1 MRPGWHVRRASWW
14 ASACALLVCAC
25 DPGDAGLDGNRAI
38 TVPAE
43 AIRTLPALDIVTRV
57 VDVQPAEDGR
67 IWVLNSVAPYFV
79 VLGPDGQVERQF
91 GERGGGPQEFDRPVA
106 LVRGVDPAEIW
117 TYDWGRHALIRISR
131 EERRD
136 LALPRDSLPLPS
148 LVSFKGAGINV
159 APPWLE
165 PATDGFVIAR
175 ARVTHDES
183 ALHLWNAEILRV
195 RDEGSASVDL
205 HTPIGDFLG
214 DPASR
219 YGTATVLVPY
229 PLWTV
234 CADGTVGLYD
244 PLSNSLR
251 RFRDGQEDLE
261 PFALPQE
268 RNVQMTADL
277 VFEMFY
283 RQFAEDIPSDQLPV
297 KDEMRRV
304 TESQNQEFV
313 SNSAQFFPEYADL
326 RCGADGAFWL
336 QRFDATTGRL
346 GHGPDWLRLST
357 DGSQT
362 SVSLPRT
369 FTTFRIER
377 DRIWGTVRD
386 DLGVQSVAWIEPEAL
401 R

>member
-1 MRPGWHVRRASWW
+1 M
-14 ASACALLVCAC
+14 CAC
-25 DPGDAGLDGNRAI
+25 NPGDADPDGNRAI

-43 AIRTLPALDIVTRV
+43 AIRTLPALDIVARV
-57 VDVQPAEDGR
+57 VDLQPAEDGR
-67 IWVLNSVAPYFV
+67 LWVLNSVAPYFV

-91 GERGGGPQEFDRPVA
+91 GDRGGGPQEFDRPVA
-106 LVRGVDPAEIW
+106 LLRGVDPADIW
-117 TYDWGRHALIRISR
+117 AYDWGRHALIRISR
-131 EERRD
+131 EDRRD
-136 LALPRDSLPLPS
+136 LALPRDSLSLPS

-165 PATDGFVIAR
+165 PATGGFLIAR
-175 ARVTHDES
+175 ARITRDES

-195 RDEGSASVDL
+195 RDDGSGARVDL

-219 YGTATVLVPY
+219 YGAATVLVPY
-229 PLWTV
+229 PLWTL

-251 RFRDGQEDLE
+251 RFRDGQEDRE
-261 PFALPQE
+261 PFALPRE

-283 RQFAEDIPSDQLPV
+283 RQFAEDISSDQLPA

-313 SNSAQFFPEYADL
+313 SSSAPFFPEFADL

-357 DGSQT
+357 NGSQT
-362 SVSLPRT
+362 WVSLPRT
-369 FTTFRIER
+369 FTTVRIER

-386 DLGVQSVAWIEPEAL
+386 DLGVQSIAWIEPEAL